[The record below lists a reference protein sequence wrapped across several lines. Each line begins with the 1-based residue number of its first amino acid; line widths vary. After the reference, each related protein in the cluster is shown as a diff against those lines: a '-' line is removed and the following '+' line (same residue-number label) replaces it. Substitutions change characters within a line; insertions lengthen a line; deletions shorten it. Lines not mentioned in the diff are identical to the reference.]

1 MTTVSTNPVT
11 SARTLVDAGQE
22 LVDKIIR
29 HAANVTDGGKLIDEH
44 QVHTCLLYTSPSP
57 RD

>member
-22 LVDKIIR
+22 LVDKIIQ

-44 QVHTCLLYTSPSP
+44 QDILSEWHI
-57 RD
+57 